1 VPTEITDI
9 TEQSASLLQFVVWDR
24 IPFALVVIAT
34 AFVLG
39 RIAAR
44 SLDALGERISTRRLL
59 FKQISAVT
67 RFAVLLL
74 ATATVASSVFSF
86 SREAL
91 LAVGGSAAVA
101 IGFAFKDLL
110 ASLMAG
116 VILLFDRPFQVG
128 DRISFDKTYGEVVEI
143 GLRSVRVNTLDDN
156 LVSIPNHLFLNQA
169 VASANAGALH
179 QMCVFPFYIGCNEN
193 LGLAKRIVY
202 EAVASSRYVY
212 LDKPIVVVIRE
223 GAVPDGAERFAV
235 ELRAKA
241 YVFDGRYETSFGTD
255 VTERVKSAFSEQG
268 IRTAGE
274 IEWLA
279 AMGES
284 RAQA

>member
-1 VPTEITDI
+1 VPIDI
-9 TEQSASLLQFVVWDR
+9 AESSTNLLQFVAWDR
-24 IPFALVVIAT
+24 IPFALVVILV
-34 AFVLG
+34 AFVAG
-39 RIAAR
+39 RIASQ
-44 SLDALGERISTRRLL
+44 SLDALGERISTRRLM

-67 RFAVLLL
+67 RFAVLMV
-74 ATATVASSVFSF
+74 ATVIVASSVFSF

-116 VILLFDRPFQVG
+116 IILLFDRPFQVG

-143 GLRSVRVNTLDDN
+143 GLRTVRVNTLDDN
-156 LVSIPNHLFLNQA
+156 LVSIPNHLFLNQV

-179 QMCVFPFYIGCNEN
+179 QMCVHSFYVGCNEN
-193 LGLAKRIVY
+193 IGLAKRIVY

-212 LDKPIVVVIRE
+212 LDKPVVVVVAE
-223 GAVPDGAERFAV
+223 GPVPDGAERFAV
-235 ELRAKA
+235 ELKAKA
-241 YVFDGRYETSFGTD
+241 YVFDGRYETAFGTD
-255 VTERVKSAFSEQG
+255 LTERVRRAFGEQG

-279 AMGES
+279 AMGE
-284 RAQA
+284 APAPA